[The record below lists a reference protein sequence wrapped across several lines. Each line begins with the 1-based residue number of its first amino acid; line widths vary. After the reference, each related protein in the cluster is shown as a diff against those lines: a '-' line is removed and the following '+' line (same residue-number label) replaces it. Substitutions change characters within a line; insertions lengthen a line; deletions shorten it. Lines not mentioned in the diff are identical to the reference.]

1 MLHYELG
8 AEWLERC
15 AKDLGVLADSRM
27 NTSQQ
32 CAQVNKKDNGIPA
45 YNSVGRRT
53 KEVIASPYLALV
65 SPHLEYCVAL
75 GHSLQ
80 ERH

>member
-1 MLHYELG
+1 MAGKLCKG
-8 AEWLERC
+8 SG
-15 AKDLGVLADSRM
+15 GVRLADSRM

-53 KEVIASPYLALV
+53 KEVIASPYLALA

>member
-8 AEWLERC
+8 AEWLESC

-27 NTSQQ
+27 NMSQQ

-53 KEVIASPYLALV
+53 KEVIASPYLALA
-65 SPHLEYCVAL
+65 SPHLECCVVL